1 MNSQS
6 RHRSI
11 RIRTAISDG
20 SSAPRKAGMRITLG
34 VTGGVAAYK
43 AAELVRRLQQDGFT
57 VQVVMTRS
65 AREFVTPLTFASLS
79 GQKVITDLFGDSSG
93 GEANLESA
101 IEHIAV
107 AQRTDLLLVAPATAD
122 IIAKFARGIADDF
135 LTTLYLASTAPVVVA
150 PAMNVNMWNH
160 TATQENVEMLRARG
174 VKIVDPAEGYLACGM
189 IGAGRLAGQDDI
201 VAAVREVL
209 KTQRDLDGETVLI
222 TAGPTCEDLD
232 PVRYLTN
239 CSSGKMGYAVGGA
252 AALRGA
258 TGMLDRRPV
267 DLEVP
272 ARVQRVDVRTA
283 REMHNAVVERI
294 ADSSVAILAAA
305 VADYRPVEQHAKKIK
320 KGNAPLTIS
329 LEPTT
334 DILAEAA
341 RNKGQRIIVGFAAET
356 DHVAENA
363 RKKLAAKNAD
373 LIVANDVTAEGAGFD
388 HDTNIVTLFSRDGRD
403 LALPKMSKSEVAQRI
418 LDEVVR
424 LRSVLDTTAALK
436 RSGV

>member
-1 MNSQS
+1 
-6 RHRSI
+6 
-11 RIRTAISDG
+11 
-20 SSAPRKAGMRITLG
+20 MRITLG

-43 AAELVRRLQQDGFT
+43 AAELVRRLQQDGFA

-65 AREFVTPLTFASLS
+65 AREFVTPLTFAALS
-79 GQKVITDLFGDSSG
+79 GQRVITDLFAESG

-122 IIAKFARGIADDF
+122 IIAKFARGMADDF
-135 LTTLYLASTAPVVVA
+135 LTTLYLASTAPVVLA

-160 TATQENVEMLRARG
+160 AATQENVETLRARD

-189 IGAGRLAGQDDI
+189 IGAGRLAGQEAI

-209 KTQRDLDGETVLI
+209 KAQRDLEGDTVLI

-232 PVRYLTN
+232 PVRYITN
-239 CSSGKMGYAVGGA
+239 RSSGKMGYAVAEA

-258 TGMLDRRPV
+258 KVILVSGPV
-267 DLEVP
+267 NLEVP
-272 ARVQRVDVRTA
+272 AGVERMDVRTA
-283 REMHNAVVERI
+283 KEMHHAVVERI
-294 ADSSVAILAAA
+294 ADSSIAIFAAA

-334 DILAEAA
+334 DILAEVA
-341 RNKGQRIIVGFAAET
+341 RNKGRKIIVGFAAET

-363 RKKLAAKNAD
+363 RKKLSAKNAD

-388 HDTNIVTLFSRDGRD
+388 QDTNVVTLFSRDGRD
-403 LALPKMSKSEVAQRI
+403 LALPKMTKSEVAQRV
-418 LDEVVR
+418 LDEIVR
-424 LRSVLDTTAALK
+424 LRSVLHGKAALK
-436 RSGV
+436 RSGD